1 MKREDLKNKLI
12 GLGIPEDKINEAVDY
27 VMAQN
32 GADLNALKSE
42 NEALKNKQAEESKAN
57 EEKIKAYEEKLKGF
71 SDYDYLK
78 KFEADTKANAEKSKR
93 IDFLKSQGCKHP
105 ELIMTQLDFDKASYD
120 EEKKVYTGL
129 DETLKTLKG
138 QYKDLFVE
146 AATQQVEINPQ
157 PKPNGSDF
165 MEQYKK
171 DHPELKNFL

>member
-1 MKREDLKNKLI
+1 MKREDLKKKAI
-12 GLGIPEDKINEAVDY
+12 ELGVAEDKVNELVDY

-32 GADLNALKSE
+32 GADLNTLKSE
-42 NEALKNKQAEESKAN
+42 NETLKGKYDTD
-57 EEKIKAYEEKLKGF
+57 IKAKDDAIKGYEEKLKGF

-146 AATQQVEINPQ
+146 AATQQVEFNPQ
-157 PKPNGSDF
+157 PKANGSDF
-165 MEQYKK
+165 YEQYKK
-171 DHPELKNFL
+171 DHPELKGL